1 LNRWN
6 WSKIEEY
13 NLEIV
18 IYLGKKI
25 VLLMDYPACM
35 YYRLIRVL
43 MLFPGVMIMRMMRM
57 FRILVLLM
65 IKARDRARLVCLHNH
80 SSGAWLEVCPS
91 TQLGLRLS
99 IAEMRVLIKW
109 SLGAPLLLPELQ
121 HKCPLCNGGMVALLW
136 RPFGGLSQK
145 WSST

>member
-1 LNRWN
+1 MNRWN

-65 IKARDRARLVCLHNH
+65 MNLNMVIIGIKIGSGMVIVCR
-80 SSGAWLEVCPS
+80 SPS
-91 TQLGLRLS
+91 KACKRYYYTNALKS
-99 IAEMRVLIKW
+99 YCM
-109 SLGAPLLLPELQ
+109 SLGY
-121 HKCPLCNGGMVALLW
+121 
-136 RPFGGLSQK
+136 
-145 WSST
+145 